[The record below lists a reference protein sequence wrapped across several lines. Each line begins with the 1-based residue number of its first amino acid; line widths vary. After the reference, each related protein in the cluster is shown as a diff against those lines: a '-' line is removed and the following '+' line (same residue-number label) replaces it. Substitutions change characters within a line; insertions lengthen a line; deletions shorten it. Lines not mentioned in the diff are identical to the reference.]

1 MKQELKYLARLL
13 VEAVSPNRY
22 YITLTK
28 ITSRIKYARKILAAK
43 HYGRFARDLSSGK
56 SQPLGH

>member
-13 VEAVSPNRY
+13 VEAVSPNCY

-43 HYGRFARDLSSGK
+43 HYGSFARDLSS
-56 SQPLGH
+56 